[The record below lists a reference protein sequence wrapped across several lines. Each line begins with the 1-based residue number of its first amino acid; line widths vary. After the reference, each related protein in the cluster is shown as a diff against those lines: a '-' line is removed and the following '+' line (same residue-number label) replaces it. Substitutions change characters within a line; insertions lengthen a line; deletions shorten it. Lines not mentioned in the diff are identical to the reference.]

1 MGRNLIVGD
10 IHSRYE
16 KLISVLEKASYN
28 PSADTLYSVGDFCD
42 RGKEAVKTLRF
53 LMDQKNLKAVVG
65 NHDIMLQNWLYT
77 GLRDDHWLRYLGG
90 NRTVQDIVY
99 RNLIKHAECTA
110 IASWLH
116 SLPLV
121 RVEDRYI
128 VVHGGIPYRFDI
140 DDLVSYQEM
149 ERPVYGM
156 SSSSEAL
163 VWDRDY
169 MLSAYVCVNPE
180 MRDEIDIDRDPF
192 DTDKTIFVGHTPIPE
207 GKPFISEEYHLVALD
222 TGAGRDGPL
231 TLMDMDTLE
240 YWQA

>member
-65 NHDIMLQNWLYT
+65 N
-77 GLRDDHWLRYLGG
+77 
-90 NRTVQDIVY
+90 RTVQDIVY
-99 RNLIKHAECTA
+99 RNHIKHAECTA